1 MIGDNEFN
9 TTRLDKQ
16 KARFDRYLEE
26 LTDAAK
32 PEHPRIVVIEVGAGI
47 TNPLLRTVSESLVR
61 SSHGAGFLIR
71 INPGEMESI
80 VPKDI
85 AGVGLRLNGER
96 AMTLIDKQI
105 KVGERMLEVEDLHT
119 DIST

>member
-1 MIGDNEFN
+1 
-9 TTRLDKQ
+9 
-16 KARFDRYLEE
+16 
-26 LTDAAK
+26 
-32 PEHPRIVVIEVGAGI
+32 
-47 TNPLLRTVSESLVR
+47 
-61 SSHGAGFLIR
+61 
-71 INPGEMESI
+71 MESI